1 MRIVPLLV
9 FALTG
14 CSGAEPVAEAPLDT
28 AAPSRMS
35 GYATTPH
42 VRAYPASVTEG
53 DAGDPLV
60 MVRITLS
67 PRVARPVHVDFLT
80 ADSSAREGQDYRR
93 AKGRVTFDPGK
104 TEETIGIRI
113 IGDEIAE
120 KEESFLLRL
129 HVAEYGVLDTES
141 VTVTIFDDD

>member
-1 MRIVPLLV
+1 MVPLLAL
-9 FALTG
+9 ALTG
-14 CSGAEPVAEAPLDT
+14 CSGAEPAAEAPPDT
-28 AAPSRMS
+28 AAQPSMS

-93 AKGRVTFDPGK
+93 AKGQVTFDPGA
-104 TEETIGIRI
+104 TEQTIGIRI
-113 IGDEIAE
+113 IGDEVAE
-120 KEESFLLRL
+120 EDESFLLRL
-129 HVAEYGVLDTES
+129 HVAEYAVLDTES
-141 VTVTIFDDD
+141 VTVTILDND